1 MLSSG
6 MFSIF
11 NIVDSLSWTET
22 FLYCNPVIAHKSN
35 IKSAASC
42 QGSCTF
48 FVFMTINIGTLYDN
62 L

>member
-42 QGSCTF
+42 HKGAALS
-48 FVFMTINIGTLYDN
+48 LY